1 MSFANFDD
9 MRKICLELC
18 EEETRVSQKDPLALA
33 SLAAPKET
41 KKIKYTAERNMPKS
55 DRSHVVL

>member
-9 MRKICLELC
+9 MRNICLELC

-41 KKIKYTAERNMPKS
+41 KKVKYTAEKNKPKS
-55 DRSHVVL
+55 Y

>member
-9 MRKICLELC
+9 MRNICLELC
-18 EEETRVSQKDPLALA
+18 EEETSINQKDPLALA

-41 KKIKYTAERNMPKS
+41 KKVKYTTEKNKPKS
-55 DRSHVVL
+55 Y

>member
-9 MRKICLELC
+9 MRNICLELC
-18 EEETRVSQKDPLALA
+18 EEETRVGQKDPLALA

-41 KKIKYTAERNMPKS
+41 KKVKYTAEKNKS
-55 DRSHVVL
+55 KSY